1 MRADAGACGPKMR
14 GHRLR
19 NCTKDLILLAHSG
32 EAQARKRR
40 GLRRCLDDG
49 FSARSLTGRQG
60 EGRTETRDGK
70 KGTAPEGWGLFVGP
84 VFLNKIKILFNL
96 GESQT
101 ALEPFSAPRHGLG
114 PSGSCSSGCAP
125 VAVPGICPQADIVMA
140 DYRTEAPQ
148 ILRDFL
154 SYHETIKA
162 HSKRTVDEYFL
173 DLRNFFRYLKQTRDP
188 SLREHSLDEIDI
200 MDVDLD
206 FVASVTLTDIYGY
219 MTYLSRDRVQHQN
232 SRNSGYGLNAAS
244 RARKIATIRSFY
256 NYLTNKMHLLRENPV
271 KDIDSPKLKKTL
283 PKYLTLDE
291 SIQLLDAVDGKNQE
305 RDYCILTLFL
315 NCGLRISELVGLNL
329 NDIQDDA
336 LRVLG
341 KGNKVRIIYLNDAC
355 QDAIAKYLAV
365 RRPITGRD
373 ENALF
378 LSSQNERIS
387 RSTVHAMVKKRLG
400 QAGIDPAEYS
410 SHKLRHTAA
419 TLMLQNGVDVRAVQ
433 EVLGHDHLNTTE
445 IYTHID
451 NESLRVAAKA
461 NPLSHL
467 KKSKKKPKEDG

>member
-1 MRADAGACGPKMR
+1 M
-14 GHRLR
+14 
-19 NCTKDLILLAHSG
+19 
-32 EAQARKRR
+32 
-40 GLRRCLDDG
+40 
-49 FSARSLTGRQG
+49 
-60 EGRTETRDGK
+60 
-70 KGTAPEGWGLFVGP
+70 V
-84 VFLNKIKILFNL
+84 
-96 GESQT
+96 
-101 ALEPFSAPRHGLG
+101 
-114 PSGSCSSGCAP
+114 
-125 VAVPGICPQADIVMA
+125 
-140 DYRTEAPQ
+140 DYRTEAPE

-154 SYHETIKA
+154 AYHETVKA

-173 DLRNFFRYLKQTRDP
+173 DLRNFFRYMKQIRDP
-188 SLREHSLDEIDI
+188 ALAGKQLDEIDI

-206 FVASVTLTDIYGY
+206 FVASITLTDIYGY
-219 MTYLSRDRVQHQN
+219 MAYLSRDRVQNQN
-232 SRNSGYGLNAAS
+232 SRNPEYGLNSAS

-271 KDIDSPKLKKTL
+271 KDIDSPKLKKNL

-291 SIQLLDAVDGKNQE
+291 SIQLLDSVDGKNQE

-329 NDIQDDA
+329 NDIQGEA

-355 QDAIAKYLAV
+355 QNALRQYLAV
-365 RRPITGRD
+365 RRPIRGKD

-387 RSTVHAMVKKRLG
+387 RSTVHAMVKKRLAE
-400 QAGIDPAEYS
+400 AGIDASQYS

-445 IYTHID
+445 IYTHVD

-461 NPLSHL
+461 NPLSRV
-467 KKSKKKPKEDG
+467 KKTGKNEKKD

>member
-1 MRADAGACGPKMR
+1 M
-14 GHRLR
+14 
-19 NCTKDLILLAHSG
+19 N
-32 EAQARKRR
+32 
-40 GLRRCLDDG
+40 
-49 FSARSLTGRQG
+49 
-60 EGRTETRDGK
+60 
-70 KGTAPEGWGLFVGP
+70 
-84 VFLNKIKILFNL
+84 
-96 GESQT
+96 
-101 ALEPFSAPRHGLG
+101 
-114 PSGSCSSGCAP
+114 
-125 VAVPGICPQADIVMA
+125 

-173 DLRNFFRYLKQTRDP
+173 DLRNFFRYMKQIRDP
-188 SLREHSLDEIDI
+188 ALSGKSLDEIDI

-219 MTYLSRDRVQHQN
+219 MTYLSRDRVQHHN
-232 SRNSGYGLNAAS
+232 SPNSDYGLNAAS

-256 NYLTNKMHLLRENPV
+256 NYLTNKTHQLRENPV
-271 KDIDSPKLKKTL
+271 KDIDSPKLQKTL

-291 SIQLLDAVDGKNQE
+291 SIQLLDSVDGKNQE

-355 QDAIAKYLAV
+355 QDALKRWLAV
-365 RRPITGRD
+365 RRPIQGRD
-373 ENALF
+373 QNALF
-378 LSSQNERIS
+378 LSSRDERIS
-387 RSTVHAMVKKRLG
+387 RSMVHAMVKKRLG
-400 QAGIDPAEYS
+400 AAGIDSTQYS
-410 SHKLRHTAA
+410 SHKLRHPAA

-461 NPLSHL
+461 NPLSHV
-467 KKSKKKPKEDG
+467 KKSKKNNDHP

>member
-1 MRADAGACGPKMR
+1 M
-14 GHRLR
+14 
-19 NCTKDLILLAHSG
+19 N
-32 EAQARKRR
+32 
-40 GLRRCLDDG
+40 
-49 FSARSLTGRQG
+49 
-60 EGRTETRDGK
+60 
-70 KGTAPEGWGLFVGP
+70 
-84 VFLNKIKILFNL
+84 
-96 GESQT
+96 
-101 ALEPFSAPRHGLG
+101 
-114 PSGSCSSGCAP
+114 
-125 VAVPGICPQADIVMA
+125 

-173 DLRNFFRYLKQTRDP
+173 DLRNFFRYMKQIRDP
-188 SLREHSLDEIDI
+188 ALSGKSLDEIDI

-219 MTYLSRDRVQHQN
+219 MTYLSRDRVQHHN
-232 SRNSGYGLNAAS
+232 SPNSDYGLNAAS

-256 NYLTNKMHLLRENPV
+256 NYLTNKTHQLRENPV
-271 KDIDSPKLKKTL
+271 KDIDSPKLQKTL

-291 SIQLLDAVDGKNQE
+291 SIQLLDSVDGKNQE

-355 QDAIAKYLAV
+355 QDALKRWLAV
-365 RRPITGRD
+365 RRPIQGRD
-373 ENALF
+373 QNALY
-378 LSSQNERIS
+378 LSSRDERIS
-387 RSTVHAMVKKRLG
+387 RSMVHAMVKKRLG
-400 QAGIDPAEYS
+400 AAGIDSTHYS

-461 NPLSHL
+461 NPLSHV
-467 KKSKKKPKEDG
+467 KKSKKNNDHP

>member
-1 MRADAGACGPKMR
+1 
-14 GHRLR
+14 
-19 NCTKDLILLAHSG
+19 
-32 EAQARKRR
+32 
-40 GLRRCLDDG
+40 
-49 FSARSLTGRQG
+49 
-60 EGRTETRDGK
+60 
-70 KGTAPEGWGLFVGP
+70 
-84 VFLNKIKILFNL
+84 
-96 GESQT
+96 
-101 ALEPFSAPRHGLG
+101 
-114 PSGSCSSGCAP
+114 
-125 VAVPGICPQADIVMA
+125 MA

-154 SYHETIKA
+154 AYHETIKA

-173 DLRNFFRYLKQTRDP
+173 DLRNFFRYLKQMRDP
-188 SLREHSLDEIDI
+188 ALADKALDEIDI
-200 MDVDLD
+200 MDIDLS
-206 FVASVTLTDIYGY
+206 FVGSVTLTDIYGY
-219 MTYLSRDRVQHQN
+219 MTYLSRDRVQNQQ
-232 SRNSGYGLNAAS
+232 SRNPEYGLNAAS

-283 PKYLTLDE
+283 PKFLTLDE
-291 SIQLLDAVDGKNQE
+291 SLQLLEAVDGKNQE
-305 RDYCILTLFL
+305 RDYAILTLFL

-329 NDIQDDA
+329 NDMQGET

-355 QDAIAKYLAV
+355 QDAIKRYLAV
-365 RRPITGRD
+365 RRPIVGRD
-373 ENALF
+373 SNALF
-378 LSSQNERIS
+378 LSAQNERIS

-400 QAGIDPAEYS
+400 EAGIDASQYS

-461 NPLSHL
+461 NPLSRV
-467 KKSKKKPKEDG
+467 KKSKNTDQ

>member
-1 MRADAGACGPKMR
+1 M
-14 GHRLR
+14 
-19 NCTKDLILLAHSG
+19 N
-32 EAQARKRR
+32 
-40 GLRRCLDDG
+40 
-49 FSARSLTGRQG
+49 
-60 EGRTETRDGK
+60 
-70 KGTAPEGWGLFVGP
+70 
-84 VFLNKIKILFNL
+84 
-96 GESQT
+96 
-101 ALEPFSAPRHGLG
+101 
-114 PSGSCSSGCAP
+114 
-125 VAVPGICPQADIVMA
+125 

-173 DLRNFFRYLKQTRDP
+173 DLRNFFRYLKQLWNP
-188 SLREHSLDEIDI
+188 ELAGKALDEIDI

-206 FVASVTLTDIYGY
+206 FVAKVTLTDIYGY

-232 SRNSGYGLNAAS
+232 SQNSDYGLNAAS

-271 KDIDSPKLKKTL
+271 KDIDSPKLQKSL
-283 PKYLTLDE
+283 PKYLTLDQ
-291 SIQLLDAVDGKNQE
+291 SVQLLDSVDGKHQE

-329 NDIQDDA
+329 RDIQDDA

-355 QDAIAKYLAV
+355 QEALQRYLEV
-365 RRPITGRD
+365 RRPIAGRD
-373 ENALF
+373 ANALF
-378 LSSQNERIS
+378 LSSRNERMS
-387 RSTVHAMVKKRLG
+387 RATVHAMVKKRLSA
-400 QAGIDPAEYS
+400 AGIDASQYS

-445 IYTHID
+445 IYTHVD
-451 NESLRVAAKA
+451 NESLRIAAKA
-461 NPLSHL
+461 NPLSHV
-467 KKSKKKPKEDG
+467 KKPKKNKSEE

>member
-1 MRADAGACGPKMR
+1 M
-14 GHRLR
+14 
-19 NCTKDLILLAHSG
+19 S
-32 EAQARKRR
+32 
-40 GLRRCLDDG
+40 
-49 FSARSLTGRQG
+49 
-60 EGRTETRDGK
+60 
-70 KGTAPEGWGLFVGP
+70 
-84 VFLNKIKILFNL
+84 
-96 GESQT
+96 
-101 ALEPFSAPRHGLG
+101 
-114 PSGSCSSGCAP
+114 
-125 VAVPGICPQADIVMA
+125 

-148 ILRDFL
+148 VLRDFL

-173 DLRNFFRYLKQTRDP
+173 DLRNFFRYMKQIRDP
-188 SLREHSLDEIDI
+188 ALSGKALDEIDI

-219 MTYLSRDRVQHQN
+219 MTYLSRSGIQHQN
-232 SRNSGYGLNAAS
+232 SRNSDYGLNAAS

-256 NYLTNKMHLLRENPV
+256 NYLTNKTHQLRENPV

-291 SIQLLDAVDGKNQE
+291 SLQLLESVDGKNQE

-355 QDAIAKYLAV
+355 QDALKRWLAV

-373 ENALF
+373 ANALF

-400 QAGIDPAEYS
+400 EAGIDSTQYS

-461 NPLSHL
+461 NPLSKV
-467 KKSKKKPKEDG
+467 KKAKKISEKE

>member
-1 MRADAGACGPKMR
+1 MLFHG
-14 GHRLR
+14 
-19 NCTKDLILLAHSG
+19 T
-32 EAQARKRR
+32 
-40 GLRRCLDDG
+40 G
-49 FSARSLTGRQG
+49 FSG
-60 EGRTETRDGK
+60 
-70 KGTAPEGWGLFVGP
+70 FVYAC
-84 VFLNKIKILFNL
+84 IHHM
-96 GESQT
+96 S
-101 ALEPFSAPRHGLG
+101 
-114 PSGSCSSGCAP
+114 
-125 VAVPGICPQADIVMA
+125 

-162 HSKRTVDEYFL
+162 HSRRTVDEYFL
-173 DLRNFFRYLKQTRDP
+173 DLRNFFRYLKQIRDP
-188 SLREHSLDEIDI
+188 ALSGKALDEIDI
-200 MDVDLD
+200 MDVDLE

-219 MTYLSRDRVQHQN
+219 MTYLSRDRVRCQN
-232 SRNSGYGLNAAS
+232 SRNSDYGLNAAS
-244 RARKIATIRSFY
+244 RARRIATIRSFY

-271 KDIDSPKLKKTL
+271 KDIDSPKLKKNL

-291 SIQLLDAVDGKNQE
+291 SLQLLGSVDGKNQE

-329 NDIQDDA
+329 SDIQGDA

-355 QDAIAKYLAV
+355 QDALNRYLAV

-373 ENALF
+373 QNALF
-378 LSSQNERIS
+378 LSAQNERIS
-387 RSTVHAMVKKRLG
+387 RSTVHAMVKKRLSE
-400 QAGIDPAEYS
+400 AGIDSTQYS

-461 NPLSHL
+461 NPLS
-467 KKSKKKPKEDG
+467 KVKKPKKTQ

>member
-1 MRADAGACGPKMR
+1 M
-14 GHRLR
+14 
-19 NCTKDLILLAHSG
+19 S
-32 EAQARKRR
+32 
-40 GLRRCLDDG
+40 
-49 FSARSLTGRQG
+49 
-60 EGRTETRDGK
+60 
-70 KGTAPEGWGLFVGP
+70 
-84 VFLNKIKILFNL
+84 
-96 GESQT
+96 
-101 ALEPFSAPRHGLG
+101 
-114 PSGSCSSGCAP
+114 
-125 VAVPGICPQADIVMA
+125 

-148 ILRDFL
+148 VLRDFL

-173 DLRNFFRYLKQTRDP
+173 DLRNFFRYMKQIRDP
-188 SLREHSLDEIDI
+188 ALSGKALDEIDI

-219 MTYLSRDRVQHQN
+219 MTYLSRDRIQHQN
-232 SRNSGYGLNAAS
+232 SRNSDYGLNAAS

-256 NYLTNKMHLLRENPV
+256 NYLTNKTHQLRENPV

-291 SIQLLDAVDGKNQE
+291 SLQLLESVDGKNQE

-355 QDAIAKYLAV
+355 QDALKRWLAV

-373 ENALF
+373 ANALF

-400 QAGIDPAEYS
+400 EAGIDSTQYS

-461 NPLSHL
+461 NPLSKV
-467 KKSKKKPKEDG
+467 KKAKKISEKE

>member
-1 MRADAGACGPKMR
+1 M
-14 GHRLR
+14 
-19 NCTKDLILLAHSG
+19 N
-32 EAQARKRR
+32 
-40 GLRRCLDDG
+40 
-49 FSARSLTGRQG
+49 
-60 EGRTETRDGK
+60 
-70 KGTAPEGWGLFVGP
+70 
-84 VFLNKIKILFNL
+84 
-96 GESQT
+96 
-101 ALEPFSAPRHGLG
+101 
-114 PSGSCSSGCAP
+114 
-125 VAVPGICPQADIVMA
+125 

-173 DLRNFFRYLKQTRDP
+173 DLRNFFRYMKQIRDP
-188 SLREHSLDEIDI
+188 ALSGKALDEIDI
-200 MDVDLD
+200 MDVDLN
-206 FVASVTLTDIYGY
+206 FLASVTLTDIYGY
-219 MTYLSRDRVQHQN
+219 MTYLSRDRIQHQN
-232 SRNSGYGLNAAS
+232 SPSSDYGLNAAS

-256 NYLTNKMHLLRENPV
+256 NYLTNKTHQLRENPV

-291 SIQLLDAVDGKNQE
+291 SLQLLESVNGKNQE

-355 QDAIAKYLAV
+355 QDALKRWLAV

-373 ENALF
+373 AGALF
-378 LSSQNERIS
+378 LSAQNERIS

-400 QAGIDPAEYS
+400 EAGIDSTQYS

-461 NPLSHL
+461 NPLSRVKRT
-467 KKSKKKPKEDG
+467 KKISENE

>member
-1 MRADAGACGPKMR
+1 
-14 GHRLR
+14 
-19 NCTKDLILLAHSG
+19 
-32 EAQARKRR
+32 
-40 GLRRCLDDG
+40 
-49 FSARSLTGRQG
+49 
-60 EGRTETRDGK
+60 
-70 KGTAPEGWGLFVGP
+70 
-84 VFLNKIKILFNL
+84 
-96 GESQT
+96 
-101 ALEPFSAPRHGLG
+101 
-114 PSGSCSSGCAP
+114 
-125 VAVPGICPQADIVMA
+125 MA

-188 SLREHSLDEIDI
+188 ALSGKALDEISI

-219 MTYLSRDRVQHQN
+219 MTYLSRDRIQHQN
-232 SRNSGYGLNAAS
+232 SRNSDYGLNAAS

-283 PKYLTLDE
+283 PKFLTLDE
-291 SIQLLDAVDGKNQE
+291 SIGLLDSVDGKNQE
-305 RDYCILTLFL
+305 RDYAILTLFL
-315 NCGLRISELVGLNL
+315 NCGLRISELVGLNIK
-329 NDIQDDA
+329 DIQGET

-341 KGNKVRIIYLNDAC
+341 KGNKVRIIFLNDAC
-355 QDAIAKYLAV
+355 QNAIHQYLAV

-373 ENALF
+373 SNALF
-378 LSSQNERIS
+378 LSAQNERIS
-387 RSTVHAMVKKRLG
+387 RSTVHAMVKKRLS
-400 QAGIDPAEYS
+400 QAGIDASQYS

-445 IYTHID
+445 IYTHVD
-451 NESLRVAAKA
+451 NESLRIAAKA
-461 NPLSHL
+461 NPLSRVKNKGKL
-467 KKSKKKPKEDG
+467 